1 MRIQVLVDNRT
12 LRNEL
17 ESEHGLS
24 IYLETADFKCLL
36 DTGNSDL
43 FIKNANSMEIDLA
56 EVDYVFISHGHLDHI
71 GGLSSFL
78 KINAKAKVL
87 ISKNTVDQHFFS
99 VRKGVKR
106 ISSDYDFSVY
116 ADRFIYVDAP
126 LMFENDIQIFPCIAK
141 NNATPLANKTLMK
154 ELDGELVADNFNH
167 ELVFVYGKEK
177 LFVYTGCAHKGVL
190 NILDSVDKHIGK
202 PVKLLAGGFHLVD
215 GFETE
220 DEIKSI
226 AQTCLLKYPDT
237 TFITGHCTGNCAY
250 TYLKAVLGNN
260 LYSFYTGFTLIDNNI

>member
-17 ESEHGLS
+17 KSEHGLS
-24 IYLETADFKCLL
+24 IYVETDVFKCLL

-56 EVDYVFISHGHLDHI
+56 EVDYVFISHGHVDHI

-87 ISKNTVDQHFFS
+87 ISKNAVEQHFFS
-99 VRKGVKR
+99 IRKGLKR
-106 ISSDYDFSVY
+106 ISSDYDFSIY
-116 ADRFIYVDAP
+116 ADRFIYIDAP
-126 LMFENDIQIFPCIAK
+126 KMFENDIQIFPCTTK
-141 NNATPLANKTLMK
+141 KYVTPLANKTLMK
-154 ELDGELVADNFNH
+154 ELDSERVADNFNH

-190 NILDSVDKHIGK
+190 NILDSVDKYVGK
-202 PVKLLAGGFHLVD
+202 PIRLLAGGFHLVD
-215 GFETE
+215 DFETE
-220 DEIKSI
+220 DEITDI
-226 AQTCLLKYPDT
+226 AQICLSKYPNT